1 MASFSNPVLIVDVA
15 SKQITDANDAAV
27 ALTGYAKDEL
37 LRKTLDDI
45 YTPETVAAIL
55 EYCVR
60 RHILDA
66 MPGLLSK
73 VGDGSLLTKTGTREH
88 VELYC
93 QVFQVP
99 TLTVLVENRPLHK
112 RL

>member
-15 SKQITDANDAAV
+15 SKRIIEVTDAAV

-37 LRKTLDDI
+37 IRMTLDDI
-45 YTPETVAAIL
+45 YTPDTVAAIL
-55 EYCVR
+55 KDCVP
-60 RHILDA
+60 RHLLHG
-66 MPGLLSK
+66 MPVLSK
-73 VGDGSLLTKTGTREH
+73 VGGGSLLTKTASPEN

-93 QVFQVP
+93 QYIHEP
-99 TLTVLVENRPLHK
+99 TPMVLIETRPLHK